1 MSDSRVF
8 RFRTEPEPL
17 LAFRP
22 SRKVSPSELLHP
34 PGRWRTL
41 LTFTVVV
48 VALLGSAFVTAYL
61 VYQQN
66 TEQRVREQLQHL
78 LQKAELDEPDGYYR
92 IIDILKKNADLLGR
106 EETGERIAR
115 YVLHLA
121 LSHGDVTAL
130 EHAAE
135 ACSLV
140 ETRFRWKGQYYRK
153 VFEIARFLTEN
164 KFEQAQLESEKALIR
179 FPHSDMLL
187 YELSLARIHL
197 GAWDAADATLEMASM
212 LGKPSQIPI
221 LVERATLLRRRGN
234 PMEALQVIDHVLHL
248 SPRHPVALVEKQL
261 CLQAIGKKYTLPSTE
276 NALPSVAV
284 RGALLAAFSAR
295 DRADFASMVQACS
308 QIPKTQPEAAWC
320 YAHAAFVGP
329 LDSQKF
335 VSLIPKLEM
344 FPFPDVPCLLAD
356 FYLSDFRLEM
366 ARPYMDICRKNRPG
380 DLQGH
385 AIRLLAAAVLDRD
398 TISVQNI
405 CSAPS
410 PAIIWPCL
418 DAMVR
423 LQMWDPIRTFVD
435 APFLST
441 QDREWLQTLLF
452 TDAFAL
458 VTTTPPPLRDCSPRS
473 RLLRRLWV
481 SSAIAAGRESDAVDW
496 SQYTFDACPADLH
509 SRLDY
514 METLVVVGYIADA
527 MKMLETFREINHP
540 EGMFRVG
547 KAALETN
554 MNALAGFWDTML
566 KRRFPEDFRSSL
578 LSAHIAWGSGQWKNF
593 QEHLTISRRRAPD
606 HPELMELEVQWEA
619 HVGRIANIDA
629 MLVSEPQ
636 PVAHTLYT
644 WMKLARRIQSENVKA
659 ASRWRLAI
667 ARLWMQKQSFASA
680 SKVLVEYVKSL
691 DPVVQRDEIWKTV
704 QTLQQLPQLHPVA
717 CVFLYR
723 YLYAEN
729 RQNPQA
735 LAYLERAVKLA
746 PDNPEYRWLYG
757 KHLVAQHPAKAA
769 EQFRRILSMR
779 PSVFSEEARVQLL
792 SIAPEKP

>member
-1 MSDSRVF
+1 
-8 RFRTEPEPL
+8 
-17 LAFRP
+17 
-22 SRKVSPSELLHP
+22 
-34 PGRWRTL
+34 
-41 LTFTVVV
+41 
-48 VALLGSAFVTAYL
+48 
-61 VYQQN
+61 
-66 TEQRVREQLQHL
+66 
-78 LQKAELDEPDGYYR
+78 
-92 IIDILKKNADLLGR
+92 
-106 EETGERIAR
+106 
-115 YVLHLA
+115 
-121 LSHGDVTAL
+121 
-130 EHAAE
+130 
-135 ACSLV
+135 
-140 ETRFRWKGQYYRK
+140 
-153 VFEIARFLTEN
+153 
-164 KFEQAQLESEKALIR
+164 
-179 FPHSDMLL
+179 
-187 YELSLARIHL
+187 
-197 GAWDAADATLEMASM
+197 
-212 LGKPSQIPI
+212 
-221 LVERATLLRRRGN
+221 
-234 PMEALQVIDHVLHL
+234 
-248 SPRHPVALVEKQL
+248 
-261 CLQAIGKKYTLPSTE
+261 
-276 NALPSVAV
+276 
-284 RGALLAAFSAR
+284 
-295 DRADFASMVQACS
+295 
-308 QIPKTQPEAAWC
+308 
-320 YAHAAFVGP
+320 
-329 LDSQKF
+329 
-335 VSLIPKLEM
+335 
-344 FPFPDVPCLLAD
+344 
-356 FYLSDFRLEM
+356 
-366 ARPYMDICRKNRPG
+366 
-380 DLQGH
+380 
-385 AIRLLAAAVLDRD
+385 
-398 TISVQNI
+398 
-405 CSAPS
+405 
-410 PAIIWPCL
+410 
-418 DAMVR
+418 
-423 LQMWDPIRTFVD
+423 
-435 APFLST
+435 
-441 QDREWLQTLLF
+441 
-452 TDAFAL
+452 
-458 VTTTPPPLRDCSPRS
+458 
-473 RLLRRLWV
+473 
-481 SSAIAAGRESDAVDW
+481 
-496 SQYTFDACPADLH
+496 
-509 SRLDY
+509 